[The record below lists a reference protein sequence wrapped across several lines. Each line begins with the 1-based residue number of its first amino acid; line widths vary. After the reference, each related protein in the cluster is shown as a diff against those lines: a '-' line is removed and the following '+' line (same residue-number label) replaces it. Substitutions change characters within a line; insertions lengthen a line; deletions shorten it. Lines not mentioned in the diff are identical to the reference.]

1 MQVNQF
7 LAWAEARGV
16 SAELMELDG
25 SEAESLRML
34 SKGEMDAFVTLDT
47 YGDPDVAVPLWK
59 IGSSDFYF
67 AVSKGRPDLLQDLNT
82 ALNRIHEENRNY
94 GNEIHQNS
102 VSARDWFQK
111 LVTEEE
117 SE

>member
-1 MQVNQF
+1 MADYIEPTRDFNGVDQLRK
-7 LAWAEARGV
+7 LAYED
-16 SAELMELDG
+16 LDR
-25 SEAESLRML
+25 AML
-34 SKGEMDAFVTLDT
+34 LGLEMS
-47 YGDPDVAVPLWK
+47 
-59 IGSSDFYF
+59 I
-67 AVSKGRPDLLQDLNT
+67 
-82 ALNRIHEENRNY
+82 EENRNY